1 MLPQVLKILKIPPA
15 QLTDQVT
22 CARIIEPR
30 QRSRHFCCHRTFL
43 CWHALRS
50 CSVQCMVPWS
60 MLPFLSTDSPPTK
73 NGTAFRRLS
82 LSAER
87 KLLYSGHCET
97 STSLPCHAL
106 PKLREEEPRREET
119 RLGWRRTH
127 WSGPASAAAGQTRQA
142 LLWAAIAIS
151 ICQALQLHFTK
162 LLFKG
167 KRQSNKM

>member
-30 QRSRHFCCHRTFL
+30 QRSRHFCCHRTFM
-43 CWHALRS
+43 CWHSLRS
-50 CSVQCMVPWS
+50 CSVQGMVPWS

-97 STSLPCHAL
+97 STSLSCHAL
-106 PKLREEEPRREET
+106 SQTTRRRASQGRNSSWLASDSLVRASECSSWPNPTGSVVGCHRHQHLSSAPTPFHEAPFQGKAPK
-119 RLGWRRTH
+119 
-127 WSGPASAAAGQTRQA
+127 
-142 LLWAAIAIS
+142 
-151 ICQALQLHFTK
+151 
-162 LLFKG
+162 
-167 KRQSNKM
+167 